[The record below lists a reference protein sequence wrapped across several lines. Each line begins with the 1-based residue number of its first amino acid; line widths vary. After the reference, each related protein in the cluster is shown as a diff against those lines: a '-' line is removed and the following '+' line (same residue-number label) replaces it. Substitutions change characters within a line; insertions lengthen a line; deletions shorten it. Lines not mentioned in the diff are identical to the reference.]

1 MRLTA
6 AAIAALAFALPVAIP
21 AWAQNAPLAAQACLS
36 CHGPGGTGAGGV
48 PGLAGRERAELVT
61 LMAAFRANERPA
73 TIMGRITR
81 GYSEAE
87 VAASAEYFSR
97 LGR

>member
-1 MRLTA
+1 MRQLL
-6 AAIAALAFALPVAIP
+6 AALLLSAP

-36 CHGPGGTGAGGV
+36 CHGPNGRGAGGV
-48 PGLAGRERAELVT
+48 PALAGRDEAELT
-61 LMAAFRANERPA
+61 ALMDAFRANQRPA
-73 TIMGRITR
+73 TIMGRIIR

-87 VAASAEYFSR
+87 VAASAAYFSR